1 MRTRIRTKSGSTA
14 ILQPVKLLKK
24 NLEEDEIVCGDRII
38 GDKVVQVEPSSS
50 FSSDDTTVVTPSYS
64 TRRNVLA
71 TMSSTSAAAILF
83 SSISP
88 AVAGVAEVDKSTGSL
103 YTPKKVMLSGG
114 SSAARGIKINTKDDA
129 AAAKPERLKPG
140 QQIQNVYET
149 RFVAYLSRFLINYD
163 EAANSF
169 WKTSTADV
177 TKSTSDLKF
186 AEFSESVEIGLA
198 DYFVGPYGSYSS
210 LGAMKAGINAKY
222 QAKSKRYDDDNKSGK
237 REGKN
242 DSEGKNILEKLA
254 LSRKEKKLEKIR
266 KETEDRKRAEK
277 RDKVAK
283 QGVLNL
289 YTLLKARYTS
299 RSAKRQLAILFSF
312 ISNPA
317 IQPTAEIR
325 SLLGE
330 MDNAS
335 ITDIELTKLFARNIF
350 TSRSSSRRGG
360 GYSYSEP
367 PIVSIECPPA
377 LGSAYKCAKL
387 NPIME
392 RTSRIL
398 RINLL
403 DGGEGYTK
411 PPDIYIPMGSG
422 GSSSRQCVAQAI
434 IDRKGHIESVVVLDP
449 GYGYGQ
455 SKNGTPPAIII
466 KPPESKGTEG
476 SKNSQVPL
484 RQATAEAELEY
495 AISEIEVIEGGNGYV
510 ATDPPKVFITSSK
523 EDPDWYVDYA
533 EIAVMSDSSSD
544 IRPFEAV
551 VSKMRGPKGNLA
563 YNINGVQPTS
573 TLSGSQG
580 GTNPVALLPSTI
592 RPELNSSGAYVIPF
606 VSRIR
611 TYDDVKDNPRFRAVD
626 PLFGAIGALPT
637 QKSAAELKPNEY
649 GRLALS
655 GAICTIL
662 VRTAL
667 NPLELIKTKL
677 QLENDEELLSYA
689 KESITTPTTITTP
702 TPDAPKT
709 PPSQTLIKSENGND
723 TKEMY
728 SDDVVGES
736 NNVAIASKS
745 KIPVHPVAVN
755 NTDDIHLEEETTVVL
770 SAPDLIGSLIDL
782 RGPAALFQ
790 SADITLLASLVFGSL
805 GFGANELFRRSFT
818 EAFFN
823 QGGGGGGSSTTLIT
837 LFAAAVATIITC
849 AVAAPF
855 ELLRVRSM
863 GLVEPQ
869 KWNDVMKDFLEEK
882 LTKNNNGD
890 DDDMADFDMK
900 TLDLKDYT
908 PLWAGFG
915 PTTSRELAF
924 GIPKFLVFDIVAK
937 AFTGLI
943 NSQMGQGALPI
954 QVGVGGAGLAIS
966 AISGAFAGIVGA
978 LVSHPADLILTRLSA
993 SKPGEAEDDSE
1004 STTSTSSSSEPD
1016 WKDILDELL
1025 SKDGGVANLFVGLAP
1040 RLVFFFLVIGLQFFL
1055 YDYVKNLLQVGSD
1068 DLSLVLDVFYA
1079 VRQGLI
1085 DPSIRQGLI
1094 DPQ

>member
-1 MRTRIRTKSGSTA
+1 M
-14 ILQPVKLLKK
+14 LQPVKLLK
-24 NLEEDEIVCGDRII
+24 NDIEDEIVYGDQII
-38 GDKVVQVEPSSS
+38 GDELVEPSSS
-50 FSSDDTTVVTPSYS
+50 FSSDTTVTPSYS
-64 TRRNVLA
+64 TRRNVLT

-222 QAKSKRYDDDNKSGK
+222 QAKSKRYDDDNKNNNSNKSG
-237 REGKN
+237 RHEGN
-242 DSEGKNILEKLA
+242 NNNEGKNILGKLA

-266 KETEDRKRAEK
+266 KETEDRERAEK

-335 ITDIELTKLFARNIF
+335 ITDIELTKLFARNVF

-455 SKNGTPPAIII
+455 SRTGTPPDIII
-466 KPPESKGTEG
+466 KPPDSKGTEG
-476 SKNSQVPL
+476 NKNSQVPL

-544 IRPFEAV
+544 RRPFEAV
-551 VSKMRGPKGNLA
+551 VSKMRGPNGNLA
-563 YNINGVQPTS
+563 FNINGVQPTS

-689 KESITTPTTITTP
+689 QQSITTPTTTTTTTP
-702 TPDAPKT
+702 THRKHHLPK
-709 PPSQTLIKSENGND
+709 
-723 TKEMY
+723 
-728 SDDVVGES
+728 
-736 NNVAIASKS
+736 
-745 KIPVHPVAVN
+745 
-755 NTDDIHLEEETTVVL
+755 
-770 SAPDLIGSLIDL
+770 
-782 RGPAALFQ
+782 
-790 SADITLLASLVFGSL
+790 LL
-805 GFGANELFRRSFT
+805 
-818 EAFFN
+818 
-823 QGGGGGGSSTTLIT
+823 
-837 LFAAAVATIITC
+837 
-849 AVAAPF
+849 
-855 ELLRVRSM
+855 
-863 GLVEPQ
+863 
-869 KWNDVMKDFLEEK
+869 
-882 LTKNNNGD
+882 
-890 DDDMADFDMK
+890 
-900 TLDLKDYT
+900 
-908 PLWAGFG
+908 
-915 PTTSRELAF
+915 
-924 GIPKFLVFDIVAK
+924 
-937 AFTGLI
+937 
-943 NSQMGQGALPI
+943 
-954 QVGVGGAGLAIS
+954 
-966 AISGAFAGIVGA
+966 
-978 LVSHPADLILTRLSA
+978 
-993 SKPGEAEDDSE
+993 
-1004 STTSTSSSSEPD
+1004 
-1016 WKDILDELL
+1016 
-1025 SKDGGVANLFVGLAP
+1025 
-1040 RLVFFFLVIGLQFFL
+1040 
-1055 YDYVKNLLQVGSD
+1055 
-1068 DLSLVLDVFYA
+1068 
-1079 VRQGLI
+1079 
-1085 DPSIRQGLI
+1085 
-1094 DPQ
+1094 